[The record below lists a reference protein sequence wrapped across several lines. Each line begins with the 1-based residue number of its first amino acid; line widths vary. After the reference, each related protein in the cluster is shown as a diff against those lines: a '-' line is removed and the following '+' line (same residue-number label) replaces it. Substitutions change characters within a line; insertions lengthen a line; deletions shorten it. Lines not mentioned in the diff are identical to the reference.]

1 MREEIRS
8 VLDALEEAL
17 VQHAQP
23 DLAAGMKAYMKQKFD
38 YIGIQKPLR
47 AQISKPFLKQLK
59 DLKADPGEVLRFC
72 WAKHEREWQYIGM
85 DYALKAKKLWKNDWL
100 TTMEYCITHKSWW
113 DTVDAL
119 AVHGVGDWLKVRP
132 EVRAAAVQRWR
143 QSEVLWLERTAILF
157 QLMYKKETNSALL
170 ADLCLQF
177 ADSKAF
183 FIQKAMGWAL
193 RQYARTNSHWVKDFV
208 AMHPLPK
215 LTHREALKHQKA

>member
-1 MREEIRS
+1 MREEIAAI
-8 VLDALEEAL
+8 LDQLEESL

-23 DLAAGMKAYMKQKFD
+23 EQASGMKAYMKQKFD

-47 AQISKPFLKQLK
+47 AQISKPFLKQLN
-59 DLKADPGEVLRFC
+59 DLKADPAEILRFC

-85 DYALKAKKLWKNDWL
+85 DYALKAKKLWKADWL

-119 AVHGVGDWLKVRP
+119 AVHGVGGWLQDRSELRVLTV
-132 EVRAAAVQRWR
+132 ERWR
-143 QSEVLWLERTAILF
+143 HSEALWLERTAILF
-157 QLMYKKETNSALL
+157 QLMYKKETDAALL

-177 ADSKAF
+177 AHSKEF

-193 RQYARTNSHWVKDFV
+193 RQYARTNCIWVRDFV
-208 AMHPLPK
+208 ATHPLPK
-215 LTHREALKHQKA
+215 LTQREALKHQKT